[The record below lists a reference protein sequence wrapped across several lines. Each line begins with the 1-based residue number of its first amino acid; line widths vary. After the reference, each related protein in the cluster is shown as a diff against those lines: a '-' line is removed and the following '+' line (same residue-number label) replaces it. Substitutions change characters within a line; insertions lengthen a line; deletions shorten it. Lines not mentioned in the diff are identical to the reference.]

1 MKRAT
6 VSEKQRA
13 VELLV
18 ALGELSYRQ
27 IARQVEV
34 HYNSITAWVRNP
46 QVLAL
51 VHEIQKG
58 IQDKME
64 SQALEAVQRK
74 NALLLLKAL
83 QKLEDMLDSKSQKKQ
98 MEVVKFLLSY
108 GALSGVTDAPQE
120 RQSHMRLSPEAQ
132 AWLKAHQS

>member
-1 MKRAT
+1 MVKT
-6 VSEKQRA
+6 IDFY
-13 VELLV
+13 
-18 ALGELSYRQ
+18 ALSWGIIGKSAPILAEITIRKSQSYRQ

-64 SQALEAVQRK
+64 SQALA
-74 NALLLLKAL
+74 
-83 QKLEDMLDSKSQKKQ
+83 
-98 MEVVKFLLSY
+98 
-108 GALSGVTDAPQE
+108 
-120 RQSHMRLSPEAQ
+120 
-132 AWLKAHQS
+132 